1 MKLFL
6 VIVFSMITFGMQAQ
20 DKIVGDYYN
29 YFGSELKL
37 KPDST
42 FEYKWRLEQSSSWTK
57 GTWKAKSDT
66 IFLKMVPVYDTV
78 WVSAT
83 AVRLYLSLNE
93 RGEKVAEKEQSLR
106 PGITEGQNQHPI
118 PEKLYLQ
125 GTRLYGI
132 ERNGSLQ
139 KTKVQGYRT
148 ERKFDPWYMRVE
160 GK

>member
-6 VIVFSMITFGMQAQ
+6 AIFFSLFACNLLAQ
-20 DKIVGDYYN
+20 DKFSGDYYN

-42 FEYKWRLEQSSSWTK
+42 FEYRWRLEQASSWTN
-57 GTWKAKSDT
+57 GTWKTKKDT

-78 WVSAT
+78 WVNPT
-83 AVRLYLSLNE
+83 TIRLYLSLNE
-93 RGEKVAEKEQSLR
+93 RGQKVAAKEQSLR
-106 PGITEGQNQHPI
+106 PGTTEGQNQHPA
-118 PEKLYLQ
+118 PEKLFLQ

-148 ERKFDPWYMRVE
+148 ERKFDPWYMKVE